1 MGLQY
6 GIKEVLNCQ
15 VVDFSTGVPIAY
27 VDYAE
32 TSNQTAKAVRTDLR
46 GGVGGYKLLSF
57 DSQKD
62 LNFQLTVPL
71 VDLNLM
77 SMLAGD
83 TLATSVA
90 ANVFQRDVLT
100 VDASHSVTLTQT
112 PIGTPSVATLTG
124 IRDNGTPFVVT
135 TGSLATGK
143 FTISSKVV
151 TFFTD
156 VAQGTEVVVTYQY
169 ATTSSKKFS
178 IKANKFPKTVAIYA
192 DAIFRNQETDTDQ
205 AVKIAILKARPK
217 SDFTITMDMSNPT
230 KLQLDFDLYPVFDQA
245 SGDQVYI
252 DYVLL

>member
-6 GIKEVLNCQ
+6 GIKEVLNAQ
-15 VVDFSTGVPIAY
+15 IVDYATGAPITY

-32 TSNQTAKAVRTDLR
+32 TSNQVSKAVRTDIR
-46 GGVGGYKLLSF
+46 GGVGGYKLMSF

-77 SMLAGD
+77 SMIAGD
-83 TLATSVA
+83 SLQSSVA
-90 ANVFQRDVLT
+90 ANVFQREVLT

-112 PIGTPSVATLTG
+112 PIGTPSVYTLTG
-124 IRDNGTPFVVT
+124 IRDNGTSFTVTGSAPT
-135 TGSLATGK
+135 TGQFQITGK
-143 FTISSKVV
+143 AV

-156 VAQGTEVVVTYQY
+156 VAQGTQIVVLYQY
-169 ATTSSKKFS
+169 ATTNSKKFS
-178 IKANKFPKTVAIYA
+178 IKANKFPKTVAIHA

-205 AVKIAILKARPK
+205 AVKILIYKARPK
-217 SDFTITMDMSNPT
+217 SDFTITMDMANPT
-230 KLQLDFDLYPVFDQA
+230 KLQMDFDLYPVDQN
-245 SGDQVYI
+245 GDKVYI